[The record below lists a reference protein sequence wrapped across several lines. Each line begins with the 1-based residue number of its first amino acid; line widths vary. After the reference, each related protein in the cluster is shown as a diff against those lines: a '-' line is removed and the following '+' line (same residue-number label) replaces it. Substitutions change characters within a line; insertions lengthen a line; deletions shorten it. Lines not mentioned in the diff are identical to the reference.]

1 MQVML
6 VSYLLIK
13 RGVKNL
19 QVTTWTRTK
28 INFALL
34 QSIILCLSRSR
45 ITTKRN
51 KEYID
56 IELEKYVHLNN
67 EKNIYRIFRKNISS
81 FFTQL

>member
-1 MQVML
+1 MQVL
-6 VSYLLIK
+6 LASYLLIK

-34 QSIILCLSRSR
+34 QSIILCLSGSR
-45 ITTKRN
+45 ITIKRN

-56 IELEKYVHLNN
+56 IELEK
-67 EKNIYRIFRKNISS
+67 
-81 FFTQL
+81 